1 MTPEKQKQKLAGQ
14 TAIAQ
19 KVFQAVPI
27 AEAWTV
33 AQISQALHRTTGAR
47 LDRHTLQGCLRALA
61 DSDLIRSTEHGSL
74 HQRVAVSAAQST
86 PPKTKELIVTQPAK
100 PATPPQQAAP
110 ASAIDVLGCLA
121 QKMRALADEVDAAAL
136 ALEEEQSRTTGEA
149 AKLKQLK
156 ALLKEIA

>member
-1 MTPEKQKQKLAGQ
+1 MTPDKQKQKLAGQ

-61 DSDLIRSTEHGSL
+61 DSDLIRCTEHGSL

-86 PPKTKELIVTQPAK
+86 PPKTKESTVTQPA
-100 PATPPQQAAP
+100 TPQQAAP
-110 ASAIDVLGCLA
+110 ASAIDVLGSLA

>member
-1 MTPEKQKQKLAGQ
+1 MTPDKQKQKLAGQ

-19 KVFQAVPI
+19 KVFQSVPI
-27 AEAWTV
+27 TEAWTV
-33 AQISQALHRTTGAR
+33 AQISQAMHRATGSR
-47 LDRHTLQGCLRALA
+47 LERLTLQGCLRALA
-61 DSDLIRSTEHGSL
+61 DSGLIRSTEHGSL
-74 HQRVAVSAAQST
+74 HQRVAVSSAPST
-86 PPKTKELIVTQPAK
+86 PPKTKESTVTQPAVT
-100 PATPPQQAAP
+100 ATPQQAAP

>member
-1 MTPEKQKQKLAGQ
+1 MTPDKQKQKLAGQ

-27 AEAWTV
+27 TEAWTV
-33 AQISQALHRTTGAR
+33 AQISTALYRATGAR
-47 LDRHTLQGCLRALA
+47 LEKHTLQGCLRALA
-61 DSDLIRSTEHGSL
+61 DSDLVRSTEHGML
-74 HQRVAVSAAQST
+74 HQRTPVSAAQAT
-86 PPKTKELIVTQPAK
+86 PPKAKELTMTQTSK
-100 PATPPQQAAP
+100 PATPQQTAP
-110 ASAIDVLGCLA
+110 ASAIDVLGILS

-136 ALEEEQSRTTGEA
+136 ALEEVQSRSTEEA

>member
-1 MTPEKQKQKLAGQ
+1 MTPDKQKQKLAGQ

-86 PPKTKELIVTQPAK
+86 PPKTKELTVTQTAK
-100 PATPPQQAAP
+100 PAVTQQAAP
-110 ASAIDVLGCLA
+110 ASAIDVLGSLA

-136 ALEEEQSRTTGEA
+136 ALEEEQSRTTGET

-156 ALLKEIA
+156 ALLSEVIA

>member
-1 MTPEKQKQKLAGQ
+1 MTPDKQKQKLAGQ

-19 KVFQAVPI
+19 KVFQSVPI

-33 AQISQALHRTTGAR
+33 AQISQAMHRTTGAR

-74 HQRVAVSAAQST
+74 HQRTAVSAAQPT
-86 PPKTKELIVTQPAK
+86 PPKTKESTVIQPAVT
-100 PATPPQQAAP
+100 APPQQAAP

>member
-1 MTPEKQKQKLAGQ
+1 MTPDKQKQKLAGQ

-27 AEAWTV
+27 AEAWAV

-86 PPKTKELIVTQPAK
+86 PPKTKESTVTQPAK
-100 PATPPQQAAP
+100 PAVTQQSAP
-110 ASAIDVLGCLA
+110 ASAIDVVGAATKKIRAIADELDA
-121 QKMRALADEVDAAAL
+121 WALAH
-136 ALEEEQSRTTGEA
+136 EEEKSRTTGEVD
-149 AKLKQLK
+149 KLKQLK
-156 ALLKEIA
+156 ALLKEIT

>member
-47 LDRHTLQGCLRALA
+47 RVRPESKEADKFGVFHFAL
-61 DSDLIRSTEHGSL
+61 TN
-74 HQRVAVSAAQST
+74 
-86 PPKTKELIVTQPAK
+86 KETA
-100 PATPPQQAAP
+100 
-110 ASAIDVLGCLA
+110 
-121 QKMRALADEVDAAAL
+121 
-136 ALEEEQSRTTGEA
+136 
-149 AKLKQLK
+149 
-156 ALLKEIA
+156 